1 MIQVIHALLTHF
13 IPWVFVPALLI
24 TIGFCAI
31 LIINLNKY
39 PNPSLPRSLLF
50 FVLISLT
57 TISLMVVMAQFY
69 PLIAEYKEIS
79 DSVFDSLAMRIEML
93 AQDNMGFALWLLIW
107 GGPMVYGGLLCVVL
121 LCACLLFFATRLY
134 LKRKPKELGFAAHKD
149 LALGKVLWLNMLFI
163 VVFVLFFMLC
173 FCVFELIFWL
183 AMPAIFDEP
192 DSFSFLTDNI
202 RKQMGWFIYSLSLS
216 AGILLVIFGS
226 FAVKSLLLSRHS
238 IDRLAKTLKAIE
250 ITPKKYKNHRKYAR
264 LLNVVEEI
272 AIASAMPMPR
282 VFVMREEQGIN
293 AMCSGERF
301 GKSDE
306 RFALFFTQGA
316 LDTLSREEL
325 SGVVGHEFSH
335 AFHQDVVLNLRIFSV
350 IFGFMS
356 ISFIGEI
363 LMRSIAE
370 ELSGVVGHEFSHA
383 FHQDVVLNLR
393 IFSVI
398 FGFMSISFIG
408 EILMRS
414 IARRTGAA
422 GKRDSKGEAVIALF
436 AFSFYALG
444 LLGTLCASLIQAAIS
459 RQKEFLAD
467 ATSVQYTRNPNAIL
481 RALRTIAQEQSPK
494 ESQERK
500 LAKVF
505 IIAPFINYA
514 PKESQECKL
523 AKDTQGFLDNKL
535 AKPCAHMFFLQG
547 FKSAFATHPPIHK
560 RIETLQ
566 AMARI

>member
-1 MIQVIHALLTHF
+1 MIQVIHALFTHF

-39 PNPSLPRSLLF
+39 PDPSLPRSLLF

-335 AFHQDVVLNLRIFSV
+335 AFHQDV
-350 IFGFMS
+350 
-356 ISFIGEI
+356 
-363 LMRSIAE
+363 A
-370 ELSGVVGHEFSHA
+370 
-383 FHQDVVLNLR
+383 LNLR

-481 RALRTIAQEQSPK
+481 QALRTIAQEQLPK
-494 ESQERK
+494 ESQER
-500 LAKVF
+500 
-505 IIAPFINYA
+505 
-514 PKESQECKL
+514 KL

-547 FKSAFATHPPIHK
+547 FKGAFATHPPIHK
-560 RIETLQ
+560 RIEVLES
-566 AMARI
+566 MGS

>member
-1 MIQVIHALLTHF
+1 MIQVIHALFTHF
-13 IPWVFVPALLI
+13 IPWVFALALLL
-24 TIGFCAI
+24 TIGFYAI
-31 LIINLNKY
+31 FIVNVNKY

-57 TISLMVVMAQFY
+57 TISLLVVMAQFF

-335 AFHQDVVLNLRIFSV
+335 AFHQDVALNLRIFS
-350 IFGFMS
+350 
-356 ISFIGEI
+356 
-363 LMRSIAE
+363 L
-370 ELSGVVGHEFSHA
+370 
-383 FHQDVVLNLR
+383 
-393 IFSVI
+393 I

-481 RALRTIAQEQSPK
+481 QALRTIAQKQSPK

-505 IIAPFINYA
+505 IIAPFE
-514 PKESQECKL
+514 PQECKL

-547 FKSAFATHPPIHK
+547 FKGAFATHPPIHK

>member
-1 MIQVIHALLTHF
+1 
-13 IPWVFVPALLI
+13 
-24 TIGFCAI
+24 
-31 LIINLNKY
+31 
-39 PNPSLPRSLLF
+39 
-50 FVLISLT
+50 
-57 TISLMVVMAQFY
+57 
-69 PLIAEYKEIS
+69 
-79 DSVFDSLAMRIEML
+79 
-93 AQDNMGFALWLLIW
+93 
-107 GGPMVYGGLLCVVL
+107 MVYGGLLCVVL

-192 DSFSFLTDNI
+192 DNFSLLTDI

-226 FAVKSLLLSRHS
+226 FVVKSLLLSRHS

-335 AFHQDVVLNLRIFSV
+335 AFHQDVALNLRIFSL

-363 LMRSIAE
+363 LMRSIA
-370 ELSGVVGHEFSHA
+370 H
-383 FHQDVVLNLR
+383 
-393 IFSVI
+393 
-398 FGFMSISFIG
+398 
-408 EILMRS
+408 
-414 IARRTGAA
+414 RTGAA

-481 RALRTIAQEQSPK
+481 QALRTIAQKQSPK
-494 ESQERK
+494 KSQER
-500 LAKVF
+500 
-505 IIAPFINYA
+505 
-514 PKESQECKL
+514 KL

-547 FKSAFATHPPIHK
+547 FKGAFATHPPIHK
-560 RIETLQ
+560 RIEALES
-566 AMARI
+566 MGS

>member
-121 LCACLLFFATRLY
+121 LCACLLFFATRLC

-192 DSFSFLTDNI
+192 DSFSLLTDI

-335 AFHQDVVLNLRIFSV
+335 AFHQDVALNLRIFSL

-363 LMRSIAE
+363 LMRSIA
-370 ELSGVVGHEFSHA
+370 H
-383 FHQDVVLNLR
+383 
-393 IFSVI
+393 
-398 FGFMSISFIG
+398 
-408 EILMRS
+408 
-414 IARRTGAA
+414 RTGAA

-481 RALRTIAQEQSPK
+481 QALRTIAQKQS
-494 ESQERK
+494 
-500 LAKVF
+500 
-505 IIAPFINYA
+505 

-547 FKSAFATHPPIHK
+547 FKGAFATHPPIHK

>member
-1 MIQVIHALLTHF
+1 MQVIHALLTHF

-31 LIINLNKY
+31 LIINFNKC

-50 FVLISLT
+50 FALISLT
-57 TISLMVVMAQFY
+57 TIGFMVVMAQFY

-93 AQDNMGFALWLLIW
+93 AQDNIGFALWLLIW

-226 FAVKSLLLSRHS
+226 FVVKSLLLSRHS

-335 AFHQDVVLNLRIFSV
+335 AFHQDVALNLRIFSV

-363 LMRSIAE
+363 LM
-370 ELSGVVGHEFSHA
+370 H
-383 FHQDVVLNLR
+383 
-393 IFSVI
+393 
-398 FGFMSISFIG
+398 
-408 EILMRS
+408 S

-481 RALRTIAQEQSPK
+481 QALRTIAQEQSPK
-494 ESQERK
+494 ESQER
-500 LAKVF
+500 
-505 IIAPFINYA
+505 
-514 PKESQECKL
+514 KL

-547 FKSAFATHPPIHK
+547 FKGAFATHPPIHK
-560 RIETLQ
+560 RIEVLES
-566 AMARI
+566 MGN

>member
-1 MIQVIHALLTHF
+1 MMQIIHALFTHF
-13 IPWVFVPALLI
+13 IPWVFALALLL
-24 TIGFCAI
+24 TIGFYAI
-31 LIINLNKY
+31 FIVNVNKY

-50 FVLISLT
+50 VVLISLT
-57 TISLMVVMAQFY
+57 TISLLVVMAQIF
-69 PLIAEYKEIS
+69 PLIAEYKEIR
-79 DSVFDSLAMRIEML
+79 DSVFDSFAMRIETL

-149 LALGKVLWLNMLFI
+149 LALGKVLWLNMLFF

-183 AMPAIFDEP
+183 AVPAIFDEP
-192 DSFSFLTDNI
+192 DSFSFLVDNL

-250 ITPKKYKNHRKYAR
+250 ITPKRYKNHHKYAQ
-264 LLNVVEEI
+264 LLNVVKEI

-282 VFVMREEQGIN
+282 VFIMRQEQGIN

-316 LDTLSREEL
+316 LDKLSREEL

-335 AFHQDVVLNLRIFSV
+335 AFHQDVALNLRIFS
-350 IFGFMS
+350 
-356 ISFIGEI
+356 
-363 LMRSIAE
+363 L
-370 ELSGVVGHEFSHA
+370 
-383 FHQDVVLNLR
+383 
-393 IFSVI
+393 I

-414 IARRTGAA
+414 IARRTRSA
-422 GKRDSKGEAVIALF
+422 GKGDSKGEAVIALF

-444 LLGTLCASLIQAAIS
+444 FLGTLCASLIQAAIS

-467 ATSVQYTRNPNAIL
+467 ATSVQYTHNPNAIL
-481 RALRTIAQEQSPK
+481 RALQTIAQEESPK

-500 LAKVF
+500 LAK
-505 IIAPFINYA
+505 
-514 PKESQECKL
+514 
-523 AKDTQGFLDNKL
+523 DTQGFLHNKL

-547 FKSAFATHPPIHK
+547 FKGAFATHPPIHK
-560 RIETLQ
+560 RIEALES
-566 AMARI
+566 MGS

>member
-1 MIQVIHALLTHF
+1 MQVIDALLTHF

-31 LIINLNKY
+31 LIINFNKD
-39 PNPSLPRSLLF
+39 PNPSLLRSLLF

-57 TISLMVVMAQFY
+57 TISLWVVMAQFF

-93 AQDNMGFALWLLIW
+93 AQNNMGFALWLLIW

-192 DSFSFLTDNI
+192 DSFSLLTDI

-226 FAVKSLLLSRHS
+226 FVVKSLLLSRHS

-335 AFHQDVVLNLRIFSV
+335 AFHQDVALNLRIFS
-350 IFGFMS
+350 
-356 ISFIGEI
+356 
-363 LMRSIAE
+363 L
-370 ELSGVVGHEFSHA
+370 
-383 FHQDVVLNLR
+383 
-393 IFSVI
+393 I

-481 RALRTIAQEQSPK
+481 QALRTIAQEQSPK

-547 FKSAFATHPPIHK
+547 FKGAFATHPPIHK
-560 RIETLQ
+560 RIEALES
-566 AMARI
+566 MGS

>member
-1 MIQVIHALLTHF
+1 MIQVIHALFTHF

-39 PNPSLPRSLLF
+39 PDPSLPRSLLF

-183 AMPAIFDEP
+183 AMPAIFDESSRSSVNDFATGQAP
-192 DSFSFLTDNI
+192 WFLSSHSAPSFLESETA
-202 RKQMGWFIYSLSLS
+202 RAASWFIYSLGLS
-216 AGILLVIFGS
+216 AMLLLVIFGS
-226 FAVKSLLLSRHS
+226 FVVKSLLLSRHS

-250 ITPKKYKNHRKYAR
+250 ITPKKYKNHRKYAQ

-335 AFHQDVVLNLRIFSV
+335 AFHQDVALNLRIFSL

-363 LMRSIAE
+363 LMRSIA
-370 ELSGVVGHEFSHA
+370 H
-383 FHQDVVLNLR
+383 
-393 IFSVI
+393 
-398 FGFMSISFIG
+398 
-408 EILMRS
+408 
-414 IARRTGAA
+414 RTGAA

-467 ATSVQYTRNPNAIL
+467 ATSVQYTHNPNAIL
-481 RALRTIAQEQSPK
+481 RALQTIAQE
-494 ESQERK
+494 ES
-500 LAKVF
+500 
-505 IIAPFINYA
+505 

-547 FKSAFATHPPIHK
+547 FKGAFATHPPIHK

>member
-1 MIQVIHALLTHF
+1 MQVIHALFTYF

-50 FVLISLT
+50 FALISLT
-57 TISLMVVMAQFY
+57 TIGFMVVMAQFY

-93 AQDNMGFALWLLIW
+93 AQNNMGFALWLLIW

-202 RKQMGWFIYSLSLS
+202 RKQMGWFIYSLGLS

-226 FAVKSLLLSRHS
+226 FVVKSLLLSRHS

-335 AFHQDVVLNLRIFSV
+335 AFHQDVALNLRIFS
-350 IFGFMS
+350 
-356 ISFIGEI
+356 
-363 LMRSIAE
+363 L
-370 ELSGVVGHEFSHA
+370 
-383 FHQDVVLNLR
+383 
-393 IFSVI
+393 I

-481 RALRTIAQEQSPK
+481 CALQTIAQEQSPK

-500 LAKVF
+500 LAK
-505 IIAPFINYA
+505 
-514 PKESQECKL
+514 
-523 AKDTQGFLDNKL
+523 DTQGFLHNKL

-560 RIETLQ
+560 RIEVLESI
-566 AMARI
+566 AR